1 MVKVTI
7 DLSEE
12 MHSKLKKNAS
22 DNHRSI
28 KSQLLFILVQNLKLS
43 DKSRFLNE
51 EIQQNKIIWR
61 FITFSSSL
69 LDFKSVFIGSCC
81 EVNT

>member
-51 EIQQNKIIWR
+51 EIQQNKIISYDEAVNLAR
-61 FITFSSSL
+61 SS
-69 LDFKSVFIGSCC
+69 
-81 EVNT
+81 NN